1 MVGIRHSRPVRKV
14 IRKMRQLEIQKKYT
28 FGLDK
33 TKYMVVETGT
43 EKEEEIKENIERGM
57 VEKAN
62 KYKYVGLW
70 LNSEGDLKTHIEK
83 KKTKSIMGE
92 VNVGDLF
99 ICTRLF
105 LYEACIIPSLLYQ
118 IEMWGS
124 PSQERRI
131 EAARVIGKGR
141 SCVTCCISQKQHR
154 IGECCMRPDYGL

>member
-1 MVGIRHSRPVRKV
+1 MRKV

-62 KYKYVGLW
+62 EYKYVGLW
-70 LNSEGDLKTHIEK
+70 LNSEGDLKTHIE

-105 LYEACIIPSLLYQ
+105 LYEACIIPSLLYPNRDV
-118 IEMWGS
+118 EP

-131 EAARVIGKGR
+131 EAARVIAKEDP
-141 SCVTCCISQKQHR
+141 V
-154 IGECCMRPDYGL
+154 

>member
-1 MVGIRHSRPVRKV
+1 MFMFILGGEKAAVRKI
-14 IRKMRQLEIQKKYT
+14 IRKTRQLEIQKKYT
-28 FGLDK
+28 FGLNK

-57 VEKAN
+57 AN
-62 KYKYVGLW
+62 EYKYVGLW
-70 LNSEGDLKTHIEK
+70 LNSECEGDLKTHIV

-131 EAARVIGKGR
+131 EAARVIAKEDP
-141 SCVTCCISQKQHR
+141 V
-154 IGECCMRPDYGL
+154 

>member
-1 MVGIRHSRPVRKV
+1 MRKV
-14 IRKMRQLEIQKKYT
+14 IRKTRQLEIQKKYT

-62 KYKYVGLW
+62 EYKYVGLW
-70 LNSEGDLKTHIEK
+70 LNSEGDLKAHIE

-92 VNVGDLF
+92 VNAIKTMGSKENVGDLF

-131 EAARVIGKGR
+131 EAARVIAKEDP
-141 SCVTCCISQKQHR
+141 V
-154 IGECCMRPDYGL
+154 